1 MNTNTRLTRSR
12 TDRMIAG
19 VAAGVAQYLQTDPLI
34 VRLVFILLAF
44 SGPGFLLYPLL
55 WVVMPEAAAPKPSSP
70 LPHGHVFVA
79 TGETQRLHVNAM
91 SGAPDE
97 FEQEVPI
104 NNAGH
109 ESAAPGTTHKG
120 SQLLGYVLL
129 GLGAFIALQ
138 MIWPGFVAFLFPAAL
153 IGAGVWLLQRQR

>member
-19 VAAGVAQYLQTDPLI
+19 VAAGVAQYLQIDPLI

-55 WVVMPEAAAPKPSSP
+55 WVVMPETAPTPSTP
-70 LPHGHVFVA
+70 QPHGHVFVA
-79 TGETQRLHVNAM
+79 TGETQRLHINAM

-109 ESAAPGTTHKG
+109 DPVASGTTHKG

-138 MIWPGFVAFLFPAAL
+138 MIWPGFVAFLFPVAL
-153 IGAGVWLLQRQR
+153 IGAGVWLLQRQH